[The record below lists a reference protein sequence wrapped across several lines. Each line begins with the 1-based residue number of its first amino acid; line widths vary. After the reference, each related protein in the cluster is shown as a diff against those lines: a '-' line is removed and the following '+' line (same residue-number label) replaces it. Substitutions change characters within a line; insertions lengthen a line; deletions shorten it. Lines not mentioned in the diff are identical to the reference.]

1 MQDRDENKSK
11 TKKAAALSYD
21 KEKGGAPKIIAAG
34 SGELADKIIEA
45 AKDSDV
51 PVVKDTALAQVLTK
65 LSIGDE
71 IPSELYSIV
80 AEIFL
85 FIYSMDK
92 DYGEWDEGRKK

>member
-1 MQDRDENKSK
+1 MKDRDENKNK
-11 TKKAAALSYD
+11 IKKAAALSYD
-21 KEKGGAPKIIAAG
+21 MKQGGAPKIIATG
-34 SGELADKIIEA
+34 SGEIAEKIVET
-45 AKDSDV
+45 AKDNEV

-71 IPSELYSIV
+71 IPSELYSVV

-92 DYGEWDEGRKK
+92 DYGEWNENRKK

>member
-1 MQDRDENKSK
+1 MKDRDDNKNK
-11 TKKAAALSYD
+11 IKKAAALSYD
-21 KEKGGAPKIIAAG
+21 AEKGGAPKIIATG
-34 SGELADKIIEA
+34 SGNIAEKIVET
-45 AKDSDV
+45 AKDNAV

-71 IPSELYSIV
+71 IPGELYSVV

-92 DYGEWDEGRKK
+92 DYGEWNEDRRK